1 MKKGVDEAAA
11 LAWAGSLS
19 YMAKHDPDIA
29 PGELRMKNTERLAKE
44 GV

>member
-1 MKKGVDEAAA
+1 MKEGVDEAAA
-11 LAWAGSLS
+11 LAWAGSLGCTA
-19 YMAKHDPDIA
+19 MHDPDIA